1 MTGGAWMGEQAKIV
15 THDQHAAGDE
25 TRGSTGARWLFAALV
40 VLGLIVV
47 AVLAF
52 NAATDDPD
60 ADDGSVTEPSGA
72 TDVGSSASSG
82 QIPST
87 VATEGARL
95 TLLPGPP
102 AGTMAMLETATVAA
116 DAAYAVTFRPYGY
129 GPGQGSGGLVI
140 RIETATPQNES
151 AKAFDMG
158 GRNVLVTVSSATGE
172 ITSGGAYEGV
182 LAFRP
187 QGGLLAPVLRD
198 VRPVD

>member
-1 MTGGAWMGEQAKIV
+1 MTGGARMGEQAETV
-15 THDQHAAGDE
+15 THDEYTADDE
-25 TRGSTGARWLFAALV
+25 TRGSTGARWLFAVLV
-40 VLGLIVV
+40 VLALIVV

-52 NAATDDPD
+52 NAVQDDPG
-60 ADDGSVTEPSGA
+60 AGDGNTTEPPGVA
-72 TDVGSSASSG
+72 GVGPTASPG

-95 TLLPGPP
+95 TSLPGPP

-116 DAAYAVTFRPYGY
+116 DAAYSVTFRPYGY
-129 GPGQGSGGLVI
+129 GPGHGSGGLVI

-151 AKAFDMG
+151 AKAFDMS
-158 GRNVLVTVSSATGE
+158 GRNVLVTVSSATGG
-172 ITSGGAYEGV
+172 ITKGGAYEGV
-182 LAFRP
+182 LAFRL